1 MLTPLE
7 KARILAEAM
16 PSIKRYHGKCVVI
29 KLGGNVMINDEL
41 KKSLMEDVVL
51 MKLCG
56 IHPILVHG
64 GGPEITTML
73 GKMGKKTVFVD
84 GLRVTDAETMEITE
98 MVLAGKINKEIVFL
112 IHQCG
117 GKAIG
122 LSGKDGNLIRAK
134 KRYAKVKKEE
144 GSEIPKDLGF
154 VGDVEKINPEII
166 EIVTAAGYIPVV
178 APVGYGPEGETY
190 NINADYVAG
199 EMAISLKAD
208 KLVILTDVKGIFADF
223 SDTTSF
229 ISTIKASEASELI
242 ERGVISGGMIPKV
255 QCCVRALQ
263 AGVSS
268 THIIDGRIP
277 HSILSEIFIE
287 NGIGTTIVK

>member
-1 MLTPLE
+1 
-7 KARILAEAM
+7 
-16 PSIKRYHGKCVVI
+16 
-29 KLGGNVMINDEL
+29 MINDEL